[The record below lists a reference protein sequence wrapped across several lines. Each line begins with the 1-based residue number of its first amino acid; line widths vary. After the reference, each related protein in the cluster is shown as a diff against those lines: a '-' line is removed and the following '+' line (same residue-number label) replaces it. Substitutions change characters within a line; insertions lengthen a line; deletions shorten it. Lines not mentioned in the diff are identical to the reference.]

1 MHYDSDRFIQKVCEQ
16 IGFKAAR
23 KGIEQEL
30 EAHIDDNIEQF
41 IAQGLDERT
50 AIIKAT
56 ECMGDPIEIGE
67 ALNMVH
73 RPQTEWGVISLVI
86 LLSIFGVGTMLFIGD
101 LPVGS
106 SSIFGKR
113 QIVYTILGIG
123 FMVGIYLFDYMKLY
137 KYGREIFLSGIIL
150 TITTVL
156 IGTNENGMLCLKI
169 GELTF
174 TTASICNLM
183 FMVYVIAELSKCRG
197 KGINAFL
204 KICSLCA
211 LSLVSLFLNR
221 AFTLSLIMLI
231 VYAIILTVAAI
242 KGHFN
247 YEKRWSYIC
256 ATCGISAISLIAFI
270 PYMMLINYNLHN
282 NEYSANTVSKY
293 LEGSQRIGK
302 SVFLNANGWRH
313 LPKHWADYFL
323 TIITAN
329 FGWIIGCLIISFL
342 IALFSIMIFRTLNLN
357 NTYGFYLSVGI
368 IVYLIINFILS
379 ILTTLGYVNNLDCN
393 LSFVSFG
400 GTNYFNNIFVVG
412 LFLSVWRRNLIV
424 PSDMFSSLTHCN

>member
-1 MHYDSDRFIQKVCEQ
+1 MHYNNDKFIQKVCEQ

-30 EAHIDDNIEQF
+30 KAHIDDNIEQF
-41 IAQGLDERT
+41 IAQGLDEKT

-67 ALNMVH
+67 ALNRIH

-86 LLSIFGVGTMLFIGD
+86 LLSIFGIGTMFFIGD
-101 LPVGS
+101 LPAGS
-106 SSIFGKR
+106 SSIFGKK
-113 QIVYTILGIG
+113 QIVYAILGMG
-123 FMVGIYLFDYMKLY
+123 FLVGIYLFDYMKLC
-137 KYGREIFLSGIIL
+137 KYGRKIFLSGIIL

-156 IGTNENGMLCLKI
+156 FGTNENGILCLKM
-169 GELTF
+169 GEITF
-174 TTASICNLM
+174 TTAFICNLM
-183 FMVYVIAELSKCRG
+183 FMIYVIAELSKCRG
-197 KGINAFL
+197 EGIIAFL

-211 LSLVSLFLNR
+211 ISLILLFFNM
-221 AFTLSLIMLI
+221 AFALSLIMLI

-256 ATCGISAISLIAFI
+256 ATWGISVISLIALI
-270 PYMMLINYNLHN
+270 PHMMLINYNPHN
-282 NEYSANTVSKY
+282 SEYSTNMVSKY
-293 LEGSQRIGK
+293 LEGSQWIGK
-302 SVFLNANGWRH
+302 SAFLNAHGWRY

-323 TIITAN
+323 TIIITN

-342 IALFSIMIFRTLNLN
+342 IVLFSIMIFRTLNLK

-368 IVYLIINFILS
+368 VVYLIINFVLNIL
-379 ILTTLGYVNNLDCN
+379 ITMGYVNNLDCN
-393 LSFVSFG
+393 LSFISFG
-400 GTNYFNNIFVVG
+400 GTDYLNNIFVVG
-412 LFLSVWRRNLIV
+412 LFLSVWRRNLIM
-424 PSDMFSSLTHCN
+424 PSDMYSSLTHYN